1 MYVRNYGMPPRTAI
15 KADEPLGT
23 GISMSPEPSPEENR
37 TMDRTDAPAKEEPS
51 EPQSTVENTSAEATT
66 DNAPSAAAFGSS
78 GIPRQPLR
86 RRKIPKKTEEHGKS
100 PQNGEKAP
108 TQSEPRYPFICSD
121 EPPDT
126 GNRVC
131 NAEPP
136 SKPDPCEIKRKQS
149 PSHRK
154 PFGGLSTEELL
165 LGVSILLMLND
176 HASDEILLILAFLL
190 VSDLD
195 LNKRE
200 N

>member
-1 MYVRNYGMPPRTAI
+1 
-15 KADEPLGT
+15 
-23 GISMSPEPSPEENR
+23 
-37 TMDRTDAPAKEEPS
+37 MDRTDATAKEEPS
-51 EPQSTVENTSAEATT
+51 EPPSTVENTSAEATT

-78 GIPRQPLR
+78 GIPRQPIR

-100 PQNGEKAP
+100 PQNGEKTP
-108 TQSEPRYPFICSD
+108 TQSEPLYPFICSD

-131 NAEPP
+131 NTEPP
-136 SKPDPCEIKRKQS
+136 PKTEPCENKRKQS

-165 LGVSILLMLND
+165 LGGLILLMLND
-176 HASDEILLILAFLL
+176 HASDDILLILAFLL

-195 LNKRE
+195 LNKQA

>member
-1 MYVRNYGMPPRTAI
+1 MYVRNYGMPPRTAV

-23 GISMSPEPSPEENR
+23 GISMRPEPSPEENR
-37 TMDRTDAPAKEEPS
+37 TMDRTDAVAKEETS
-51 EPQSTVENTSAEATT
+51 EPQSTVENTSAEASTE
-66 DNAPSAAAFGSS
+66 NEQAVPAFGSS

-108 TQSEPRYPFICSD
+108 TQSEPLYPFICSD

-126 GNRVC
+126 GNRIC

-136 SKPDPCEIKRKQS
+136 KPEPCENKRKQS

-165 LGVSILLMLND
+165 LGGLILLMLND
-176 HASDEILLILAFLL
+176 HASDDILLILAFLL

-195 LNKRE
+195 LNKQA